1 MIFGMVK
8 KSKKEKSEKTNGK
21 RMKKILS
28 ILVKQDITKGLTP
41 EKLRLI
47 LEDLGPTFVKVG
59 QILSMRQDILP
70 REYCKELEKLRS
82 QVKPM
87 AYETVMG
94 VVEDEYSRS
103 MVEIFRE
110 FNSEPLG
117 SASIAQ
123 VHAAV
128 LKDGS
133 KVVVKIQRP
142 GIYDVMAQDIVLL
155 QRAVGILNIASG
167 MGNVV
172 DFRMILDEIWNTAKL
187 EMDFLNEAENAHRF
201 FELNRDINYVSCPL
215 IYDEYTTSKVLIM
228 EYIEGIEIDQTV
240 ALAAAGYDLKEIG
253 KKLAESFVKQIID
266 DGFFQADP
274 HPGNIIIRNGQII
287 WIDLGMMGTL
297 SKHDMG
303 LFRRSVKALAVG
315 DIESLEGVILSLG
328 VHKGPRINHSKL
340 YEDIDMMLQ
349 EYGTEDLC
357 NVNIGRMMEEMMRIA
372 GDNHIAMP
380 SGISMLS
387 RGVITIEG
395 VISVV
400 TPEINIVNIM
410 TNHMTGQEFKNFD
423 LEKFIETNGR
433 RLLISGE
440 KAIDIP
446 GQFSDLLRQTNKG
459 QLKVN
464 LELLGSEEP
473 LAEVDKMVNKI
484 VICVITAALLISSSF
499 IATTDMNP
507 QILGIP
513 ALGVIG
519 YLGAMILGGN
529 LIYSISKKKKQ
540 R

>member
-1 MIFGMVK
+1 MVRK
-8 KSKKEKSEKTNGK
+8 RKKEKPKKTNGK

-59 QILSMRQDILP
+59 QILSMRQDVLP
-70 REYCKELEKLRS
+70 REYCKELEKLRT

-87 AYETVMG
+87 AYETVIG
-94 VVEDEYSRS
+94 VMENEYSRS
-103 MVEIFRE
+103 MADIFLE
-110 FNSEPLG
+110 FNKESLG

-155 QRAVGILNIASG
+155 QRAVGVLNIASG

-187 EMDFLNEAENAHRF
+187 EMDFLNEAQNAHRF
-201 FELNRDINYVSCPL
+201 FKLNQDINYVSCPL

-228 EYIEGIEIDQTV
+228 EYIEGIEIDQTE
-240 ALAAAGYDLKEIG
+240 ALIAAGYDLKEIG
-253 KKLAESFVKQIID
+253 IKFAENFVKQVID

-274 HPGNIIIRNGQII
+274 HPGNIIIRDGQII

-297 SKHDMG
+297 SKRDMG
-303 LFRRSVKALAVG
+303 LFRRSVKAIAIS
-315 DIESLEGVILSLG
+315 DIESLEGVILAMG
-328 VHKGPRINHSKL
+328 VHKGPRINHAKL

-349 EYGTEDLC
+349 EYGTEDLS
-357 NVNIGRMMEEMMRIA
+357 NVNIGRVMEEMMRIA

-400 TPEINIVNIM
+400 TPEINIVSIM
-410 TNHMTGQEFKNFD
+410 TNHMTGQELKDFD
-423 LEKFIETNGR
+423 LQKFIETNGR
-433 RLLISGE
+433 RFLISE
-440 KAIDIP
+440 DKSIDIP
-446 GQFSDLLRQTNKG
+446 GQISDLLRQTNKG

-473 LAEVDKMVNKI
+473 LGEIDKMVNKI
-484 VICVITAALLISSSF
+484 VTCVITAALLISSSF
-499 IATTDMNP
+499 IATTDMTP
-507 QILGIP
+507 KILGIP

-519 YLGAMILGGN
+519 YFVAMILGGN